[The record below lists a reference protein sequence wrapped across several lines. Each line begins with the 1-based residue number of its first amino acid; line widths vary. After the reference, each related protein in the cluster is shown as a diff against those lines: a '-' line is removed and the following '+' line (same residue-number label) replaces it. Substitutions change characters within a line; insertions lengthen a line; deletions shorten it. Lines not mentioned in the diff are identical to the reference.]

1 MLAPAPPPP
10 PPRPAAPPPAAITG
24 TDAPSNVTD
33 ADYVGPAT
41 VRCHAEQ
48 AAGWRAG
55 LHVTMTQA
63 ATRAAVRG
71 AFDGRTLAYGGGR
84 VRFAWRDDHPV
95 MEMVD
100 AGGAARRFRVTR
112 TIGTRALQEYVGIAA
127 DEPAA
132 VEVRLPFGWWRA
144 RPGWYPQPYYD
155 SWFGAEYAAGAGV
168 RRVRAADRASADRC
182 AWCHNTYPFALR
194 AARPDV
200 GVGPERDLAPMP
212 PLITDN
218 HLPIERLVTVGIS
231 CESCHSG
238 GRAPSPPDATPPVFA
253 PRGPTVVAAG
263 SALPPADR
271 DDPRD
276 HRDLRAVP
284 LDAVAA
290 LPDGSAARNSSE
302 ALALA
307 TAGAC
312 ASAIRC
318 VDCHEPHRPARRRA
332 APISRPTSRRARGAT
347 ATWPIRP
354 RLAPARHDPAAASC
368 LDCHMPRLVQGVGTY
383 VRSHRISSPTDA
395 RMLAAGAPTRAT
407 CATSIARSRGP
418 RALAAWGKRR
428 TPTAAWRDAYGGDLD
443 YAVGPAWLTHREPYV
458 RMTAAAA
465 YAPRRRSR
473 RAAAAGRGPRRP
485 APTPDV
491 DATRD
496 RGAGRAPAARR
507 LRTILAPPTA
517 RAARCRRCAGGPPP
531 RLGRPA
537 PRQVT
542 RRSVTAASTALPPS
556 PTTPAASRCG
566 RRHSP
571 AIGANTPIAARR
583 RSTRPT
589 ARWRA
594 APVGDLAVDQRLD
607 QRRVQPVGDGLH
619 AQEHQHPARAPRP
632 AARTTRQPAEHAPQ
646 ERLVADPL
654 PQRPA
659 AVGDER
665 RHQVHRGEHQADL
678 DVRQVVALSS
688 GW

>member
-1 MLAPAPPPP
+1 MRRGALAVGTLAVGAVAAVAAVRGAQAPTRAAPTAWLAPAPPPP

-41 VRCHAEQ
+41 CVRCHAEQ

-112 TIGTRALQEYVGIAA
+112 TIGSRALQEYVGVLEGDA
-127 DEPAA
+127 AA

-144 RPGWYPQPYYD
+144 RADWYPQPYYD
-155 SWFGAEYAAGAGV
+155 SWFDDEYAAGAP
-168 RRVRAADRASADRC
+168 AFDAFAPPTEAWADRC

-231 CESCHSG
+231 CESCHFG
-238 GRAPSPPDATPPVFA
+238 GRAHAADPDATPPVFA

-271 DDPRD
+271 DDPRTTTAICAQC
-276 HRDLRAVP
+276 HSTPSPRF
-284 LDAVAA
+284 
-290 LPDGSAARNSSE
+290 PDGSAARNSSE

-307 TAGAC
+307 AGAC

-318 VDCHEPHRPARRRA
+318 VDCHEPHTPGPPSGGPDQPAHVAACARCHGDLADPAAARA
-332 APISRPTSRRARGAT
+332 H
-347 ATWPIRP
+347 
-354 RLAPARHDPAAASC
+354 ARHDPAAASC

-395 RMLAAGAPTRAT
+395 RMLAAGAPNACNLCHLDR
-407 CATSIARSRGP
+407 SIAWTA

-465 YAPRRRSR
+465 YARAGD
-473 RAAAAGRGPRRP
+473 RAALPRLVEALDDPRANTRMWMLLAIEALAG
-485 APTPDV
+485 
-491 DATRD
+491 
-496 RGAGRAPAARR
+496 RR
-507 LRTILAPPTA
+507 LRADSYDPLAPPTA
-517 RAARCRRCAGGPPP
+517 RAAQLPALRRW
-531 RLGRPA
+531 
-537 PRQVT
+537 
-542 RRSVTAASTALPPS
+542 AAAE
-556 PTTPAASRCG
+556 ARAS
-566 RRHSP
+566 
-571 AIGANTPIAARR
+571 ARR
-583 RSTRPT
+583 
-589 ARWRA
+589 AR
-594 APVGDLAVDQRLD
+594 
-607 QRRVQPVGDGLH
+607 
-619 AQEHQHPARAPRP
+619 
-632 AARTTRQPAEHAPQ
+632 
-646 ERLVADPL
+646 
-654 PQRPA
+654 
-659 AVGDER
+659 
-665 RHQVHRGEHQADL
+665 
-678 DVRQVVALSS
+678 
-688 GW
+688 